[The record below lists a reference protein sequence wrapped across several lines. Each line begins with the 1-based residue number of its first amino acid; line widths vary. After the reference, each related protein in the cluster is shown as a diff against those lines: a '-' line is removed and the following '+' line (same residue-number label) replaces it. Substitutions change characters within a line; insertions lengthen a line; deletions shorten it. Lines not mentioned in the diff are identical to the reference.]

1 MTTQNK
7 TRTMVLGAVLTALV
21 VILQLLGAVIHFGP
35 FSISLVL
42 VPIVIGAATCGAYM
56 GGWLGLTFGVAVL
69 MSGDASIFLSVNALG
84 TVVTVLLKGALCG
97 LTAGLAYKFVEK
109 INTTAAVAVSAIV
122 CPIVNTGIFLI
133 GCLLFF
139 MPTVT
144 EWAIGFGMGE
154 NVGKY
159 MIVGLVGTNF
169 LVEVGVNIVLS
180 PIIVRL
186 LNYRKKS

>member
-1 MTTQNK
+1 MSQQNNTK
-7 TRTMVLGAVLTALV
+7 TMVLGAVLTALV
-21 VILQLLGAVIHFGP
+21 VILQLLGAVIKLGP

-56 GGWLGLTFGVAVL
+56 GGWLGLAFGFAVL
-69 MSGDASIFLSVNALG
+69 VSGDAALFLSVNAIG
-84 TVVTVLLKGALCG
+84 TVITVLLKGALCG
-97 LTAGLAYKFVEK
+97 YAAGLVYKLLEK
-109 INTTAAVAVSAIV
+109 FNTTAAVAVSAIV

-133 GCLLFF
+133 GCLIFF

-144 EWAIGFGMGE
+144 EWAVAFGMGD

-159 MIVGLVGTNF
+159 MIVVLVGMNF
-169 LVEVGVNIVLS
+169 LVEVAVNIVLS

-186 LNYRKKS
+186 LNYRKKA

>member
-7 TRTMVLGAVLTALV
+7 TKTMVLGAVLTALV
-21 VILQLLGAVIHFGP
+21 VILQLLGAVIKLGP

-42 VPIVIGAATCGAYM
+42 VPIVIGAATCGAIM

-69 MSGDASIFLSVNALG
+69 ISGDASLFLSVNTLG
-84 TVVTVLLKGALCG
+84 TVATVLLKGALCG
-97 LTAGLAYKFVEK
+97 YIAGLIYKMIEK
-109 INTTAAVAVSAIV
+109 FNQTAAVAVSAIV
-122 CPIVNTGIFLI
+122 CPIVNTGIFLL

-144 EWAIGFGMGE
+144 EWAIAFGMGD

-159 MIVGLVGTNF
+159 MIVGLVGLNF
-169 LVEVGVNIVLS
+169 LVEVAVNIVLS
-180 PIIVRL
+180 PIIVIL
-186 LNYRKKS
+186 LNYRKKA

>member
-7 TRTMVLGAVLTALV
+7 TKTMVLGAVLTALV
-21 VILQLLGAVIHFGP
+21 VILQLLGAVIKLGP

-42 VPIVIGAATCGAYM
+42 VPIVIGAATCGAIM

-69 MSGDASIFLSVNALG
+69 ISGDASLFLSVNTLG
-84 TVVTVLLKGALCG
+84 TVATVLLKGALCG
-97 LTAGLAYKFVEK
+97 YIAGLIYKMIEK
-109 INTTAAVAVSAIV
+109 FNQTAAVAVSAIV
-122 CPIVNTGIFLI
+122 CPIVNTGIFLL

-144 EWAIGFGMGE
+144 EWAIAFGMGD

-159 MIVGLVGTNF
+159 MIVGLVGLNF
-169 LVEVGVNIVLS
+169 LVEVAVNIVLS

-186 LNYRKKS
+186 LNYRKKA